1 MNHLFLEI
9 INFILSFDTIFVQV
23 VAAAGR
29 TASALPSF
37 EIQNPVTFEGGII
50 DVITLISNFI
60 RGLAFIIAPA
70 MYLWA
75 GFQYLIS
82 GGDNKKIE
90 SAKKTIIWTTAGV
103 LIILIAGSITSI
115 VRSLLVI

>member
-1 MNHLFLEI
+1 MNYLFLEI
-9 INFILSFDTIFVQV
+9 INFILNLDFVFSQIV
-23 VAAAGR
+23 VAAEH

-37 EIQNPVTFEGGII
+37 DIRNPVAIEGGIVDI
-50 DVITLISNFI
+50 IALISNFI

-90 SAKKTIIWTTAGV
+90 SAKKTIIWTTVGII
-103 LIILIAGSITSI
+103 IILIAGSITSI
-115 VRSLLVI
+115 VRSLLTA